1 MKGLARC
8 ETSKNEIPIFSRVS
22 FDKRCSKLVHNYF
35 DRTPLPPFDFT
46 NRGCTNIWIFFL
58 NPRIIPNKN
67 QIQNCFL
74 IFLEYIV
81 IFFALLT
88 ISSTLWGCKEEAPLK
103 GSIKPSSR
111 SREKMDLILPK
122 QTHFDISL
130 YLQISRVVI
139 ITKHISIH
147 QIDSRRTTNREIN
160 RKFSLVLYSIK
171 IIPYI

>member
-1 MKGLARC
+1 MKSQYFQEYHLIKDVASLYTITWIGLHCHLLTLQIGAAP
-8 ETSKNEIPIFSRVS
+8 TF
-22 FDKRCSKLVHNYF
+22 
-35 DRTPLPPFDFT
+35 
-46 NRGCTNIWIFFL
+46 GFFL
-58 NPRIIPNKN
+58 KNPRIIPNKN

-74 IFLEYIV
+74 IILEYIV

>member
-1 MKGLARC
+1 MSRPG
-8 ETSKNEIPIFSRVS
+8 TSKNEIPIFSRVS
-22 FDKRCSKLVHNYF
+22 FDKRCSKLVRNYL

-46 NRGCTNIWIFFL
+46 NRGCTNVWKFFL
-58 NPRIIPNKN
+58 KPENHSRQESDTELFFNHFRIH
-67 QIQNCFL
+67 C
-74 IFLEYIV
+74 Y
-81 IFFALLT
+81 FFALLT

>member
-1 MKGLARC
+1 MKYQYFQEYHLIKDVASLYTITWIGLHCHLLTLQIGAAP
-8 ETSKNEIPIFSRVS
+8 TF
-22 FDKRCSKLVHNYF
+22 
-35 DRTPLPPFDFT
+35 
-46 NRGCTNIWIFFL
+46 GFFL
-58 NPRIIPNKN
+58 KPENHSQQESDTELFFNHFRIH
-67 QIQNCFL
+67 C
-74 IFLEYIV
+74 Y
-81 IFFALLT
+81 FFALLT

-111 SREKMDLILPK
+111 SREKMDLMLPK

-160 RKFSLVLYSIK
+160 RKFSLVLYSIN